1 MMKVNEALKKERKAQ
16 HKTQAEW
23 IKYIDMSVS
32 HYSEIESGY
41 TRNGKNSD
49 IDSEDLILLLKSNN
63 VNLDDFFDMVQNSYV
78 VDKKSEKV
86 KQLFKDLYKAFNDEN
101 YERAKEIKDEVQQLP
116 YAPKYLYYCAI
127 LITADLK
134 DNMLSLDQ
142 LDKKRIDKYIYQSS
156 NWVDNSEILIIFGN
170 SIPVLDNDILN
181 NRMRQLLR
189 RYKKINEFPKSV
201 QVRIS
206 TICINYLYD
215 IIMIRKEKN
224 YLLEALLLIKKLPA
238 NDIFGLKKIIA
249 KYLEDVAND
258 NTLYSK
264 ELQKILIRSGLK
276 NVADRLLI

>member
-1 MMKVNEALKKERKAQ
+1 MKINEALKKERKAQ

-23 IKYIDMSVS
+23 IKDIDMSVS

-41 TRNGKNSD
+41 TRNGKHSD

-63 VNLDDFFDMVQNSYV
+63 VSVNDFFDVVQNSYV
-78 VDKKSEKV
+78 VDQKSEKV
-86 KQLFKDLYKAFNDEN
+86 KQLFKDLSKAFNEKN
-101 YERAKEIKDEVQQLP
+101 YAKAKAVRDEVQQLP

-134 DNMLSLDQ
+134 DNMLSLDP
-142 LDKKRIDKYIYQSS
+142 LDKKRINKYIYQSS
-156 NWVDNSEILIIFGN
+156 DWVDNSEILVIFGN
-170 SIPVLDNDILN
+170 SLPILDKNILN
-181 NRMRQLLR
+181 NRMKQLLR
-189 RYKKINEFPKSV
+189 RYKKINDFPTNV

-215 IIMIRKEKN
+215 NVMVRKDN
-224 YLLEALLLIKKLPA
+224 DYLPDALKLIKDLPA

-249 KYLEDVAND
+249 KYLEDVANENVLHKD
-258 NTLYSK
+258 D
-264 ELQKILIRSGLK
+264 LQTILIRSGLK